1 MNIYRD
7 SLRAA
12 AMGLAVAGV
21 VAAPNVAQ
29 AEPSIDELRR
39 MIEVQQQQINQM
51 RAAMEETRRGVKSAE
66 MKADEAKMQAAVAK
80 PKFLDHLTI
89 GGVAE
94 VEMTET
100 ETFARASNSDIAL
113 ATVEVFFDAE
123 LNKYLNTHIQFI
135 YEDDGTET
143 VGFDEGNFTLGNT
156 DEFPVYLMGGKWG
169 LPFGSGSFDTAMSSD
184 PLTKNLGELKEAAL
198 LVGGTYEGAT
208 LEGYFYNGD
217 TQRGGEGDQIDQFG
231 VNLGYGTE
239 VNGVAFNVAGGY
251 LNNMADTDGLT
262 TGLGANTT
270 ALNDYVGG
278 VEIHGDVAYQ
288 GFEARGG
295 YMTAAESFQTGE
307 LAFNGQGAKPVA
319 WFVEGAYTMP
329 ILTKDTTFAATIQ
342 GTKEALALGLPELR
356 VGGAVTVGIV
366 EHFAVTAEYLHDE
379 DYGTSDGG
387 TGNSGHTA
395 TLKLAADF

>member
-7 SLRAA
+7 SLRATA
-12 AMGLAVAGV
+12 IGLAVAGV
-21 VAAPNVAQ
+21 IAAPNMAQ
-29 AEPSIDELRR
+29 AEPSIEELRR

-51 RAAMEETRRGVKSAE
+51 RVAMEETRRGVKSAE

-80 PKFLDHLTI
+80 PEFLDRLTI

-94 VEMTET
+94 VEVTET
-100 ETFARASNSDIAL
+100 ETFARASNSDITL

-123 LNKYLNTHIQFI
+123 LHKYLNTHIQFI

-143 VGFDEGNFTLGNT
+143 VGFDEGTFTLGNT
-156 DEFPVYLMGGKWG
+156 DEFPIYLSGGKWP

-198 LVGGTYEGAT
+198 LIGGTYEGAT

-231 VNLGYGTE
+231 INLGYGAE
-239 VNGVAFNVAGGY
+239 INGVVFNVAGGY

-278 VEIHGDVAYQ
+278 VEIHADIAYN

-295 YMTAAESFQTGE
+295 YMTATESFQTGE
-307 LAFNGQGAKPVA
+307 LAFNGQGAQPVA

-329 ILTKDTTFAATIQ
+329 IMTKDTTFAATIQ
-342 GTKEALALGLPELR
+342 GTEEALALGLPELR

-366 EHFAVTAEYLHDE
+366 DNFAVTAEYLHDE
-379 DYGTSDGG
+379 DYDTADGG

-395 TLKLAADF
+395 TLKLAAEF

>member
-1 MNIYRD
+1 MSIYQK
-7 SLRAA
+7 SLRATVI
-12 AMGLAVAGV
+12 GLAVAGV
-21 VAAPNVAQ
+21 VAGPGIAKAD
-29 AEPSIDELRR
+29 PSIDELRR
-39 MIEVQQQQINQM
+39 LIEVQQQQINQM
-51 RAAMEETRRGVKSAE
+51 RSAMETTRRGVEAAAK
-66 MKADEAKMQAAVAK
+66 KADAAQMEAATAK
-80 PKFLDHLTI
+80 PSFLDRLTI

-94 VEMTET
+94 VEITET
-100 ETFARASNSDIAL
+100 ETFARASNSDITL
-113 ATVEVFFDAE
+113 STVEVFFDAN
-123 LNKYLNTHIQFI
+123 LHKYLNTHIQFI

-143 VGFDEGNFTLGNT
+143 VGFDEGTFTLGNT
-156 DEFPVYLMGGKWG
+156 EEFPLYLSGGKWP

-184 PLTKNLGELKEAAL
+184 PLTKSLGELKEAAL

-231 VNLGYGTE
+231 INLGYGTE
-239 VNGVAFNVAGGY
+239 ISGVTFNVAGGY

-262 TGLGANTT
+262 SGLGANTT

-329 ILTKDTTFAATIQ
+329 IMGKDTTFAATVQ

-395 TLKLAADF
+395 TLKLAAEF

>member
-1 MNIYRD
+1 MNIYRE
-7 SLRAA
+7 SLRATA
-12 AMGLAVAGV
+12 IGLAFAGV
-21 VAAPNVAQ
+21 VAAPNIAQ
-29 AEPSIDELRR
+29 AEPSIEELRR

-66 MKADEAKMQAAVAK
+66 MKADEAKMEAATSK
-80 PKFLDHLTI
+80 PKFLDRLTI

-94 VEMTET
+94 VELTET
-100 ETFARASNSDIAL
+100 ETFARASNSDITL
-113 ATVEVFFDAE
+113 ATVEVFFDAQ
-123 LNKYLNTHIQFI
+123 LHDYLNTHIQFI

-143 VGFDEGNFTLGNT
+143 VGFDEGNFTLGNVE
-156 DEFPVYLMGGKWG
+156 EFPVYMMGGKWP

-231 VNLGYGTE
+231 INLGYGTE
-239 VNGVAFNVAGGY
+239 INGVAFNVAGGY

-278 VEIHGDVAYQ
+278 VEIHADIAYNS
-288 GFEARGG
+288 FEARGG
-295 YMTAAESFQTGE
+295 YMTATESFQTGE
-307 LAFNGQGAKPVA
+307 LAFNGQGAQPAA

-329 ILTKDTTFAATIQ
+329 IMTKDTTFAATIQ
-342 GTKEALALGLPELR
+342 GTEEALALGLPELR

-366 EHFAVTAEYLHDE
+366 DNFAVTAEYLHDE
-379 DYGTSDGG
+379 DYDTGDGG
-387 TGNSGHTA
+387 TANSGHTA
-395 TLKLAADF
+395 TLKLAAEF

>member
-1 MNIYRD
+1 MNFYRK
-7 SLRAA
+7 SLRATA
-12 AMGLAVAGV
+12 IGLTVAT
-21 VAAPNVAQ
+21 VAAAPTIAS
-29 AEPSIDELRR
+29 ADPSIEELRR

-51 RAAMEETRRGVKSAE
+51 RAAMEKTRREVKSAE
-66 MKADEAKMQAAVAK
+66 TKADEAKMEAATAK
-80 PKFLDHLTI
+80 PSFLDRLSI

-94 VEMTET
+94 VEVTET
-100 ETFARASNSDIAL
+100 ETFAQASNSDISL
-113 ATVEVFFDAE
+113 ATVEVFFDAD
-123 LNKYLNTHIQFI
+123 LHKYLNTHVQFI

-143 VGFDEGNFTLGNT
+143 IGFDEGNFTLGNT
-156 DEFPVYLMGGKWG
+156 DEFPVYLMGGKWP
-169 LPFGSGSFDTAMSSD
+169 LPYGGSFDTAMSSD

-198 LVGGTYEGAT
+198 LLGGTYEGAT

-231 VNLGYGTE
+231 VNLGYGNE
-239 VNGVAFNVAGGY
+239 VGGVAFNVAGGY

-278 VEIHGDVAYQ
+278 AEIHGDIAYN

-295 YMTAAESFQTGE
+295 YMTAVESFQTGE

-329 ILTKDTTFAATIQ
+329 ILTKDTTFAATVQ

-356 VGGAVTVGIV
+356 VGAAVTVGLV

-379 DYGTSDGG
+379 DYDKADGG
-387 TGNSGHTA
+387 TGDSGHTA
-395 TLKLAADF
+395 TLKLAAEF

>member
-1 MNIYRD
+1 MSIYRK
-7 SLRAA
+7 SLRATA
-12 AMGLAVAGV
+12 IGLAVAGV
-21 VAAPNVAQ
+21 VAGPATAK
-29 AEPSIDELRR
+29 ADPSIDELRR
-39 MIEVQQQQINQM
+39 LIEVQQQQINQM
-51 RAAMEETRRGVKSAE
+51 RSAMETTRRGVEAAAK
-66 MKADEAKMQAAVAK
+66 KADAAQMEAVTAK
-80 PKFLDHLTI
+80 PSFLDRLTI

-94 VEMTET
+94 VEVTET
-100 ETFARASNSDIAL
+100 ETFARASNSDITL
-113 ATVEVFFDAE
+113 ATVEVFFDAN
-123 LNKYLNTHIQFI
+123 LHKYLNTHIQFI

-143 VGFDEGNFTLGNT
+143 VGFDEGTFTLGNT
-156 DEFPVYLMGGKWG
+156 EEFPIYLSGGKWP

-217 TQRGGEGDQIDQFG
+217 TQQGGEGDQIDQFG

-239 VNGVAFNVAGGY
+239 IKGVTFNVAGGY

-278 VEIHGDVAYQ
+278 VEIHGDVGYA

-295 YMTAAESFQTGE
+295 YMTATESFQTAE

-329 ILTKDTTFAATIQ
+329 IMGKDTTFAATVQ
-342 GTKEALALGLPELR
+342 GTKEALAVGLPELR
-356 VGGAVTVGIV
+356 VGGAVTVGVV